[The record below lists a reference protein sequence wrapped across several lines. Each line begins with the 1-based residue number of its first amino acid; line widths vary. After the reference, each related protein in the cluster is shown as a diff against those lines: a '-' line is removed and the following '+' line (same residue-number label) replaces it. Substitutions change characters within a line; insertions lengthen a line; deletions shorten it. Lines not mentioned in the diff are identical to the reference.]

1 MRRWVLGSMPLVAM
15 GMGRRFE
22 KEAVVAPATVVPA
35 VAPIAVPGEARLL
48 EFEIGSVPMEVD
60 LLDEEEHEEAG
71 DNEEH
76 RDGVL
81 GRRRGHRGLRL
92 EGIRKETEKADG
104 KKDAARERLRVG
116 QKAPPTRRRRR
127 REEEGE
133 HAADQAEDEDDD
145 EEDDLESV

>member
-1 MRRWVLGSMPLVAM
+1 MCVYAIYKIDTKWLRKWMDAGRVLGDPV
-15 GMGRRFE
+15 GRGS
-22 KEAVVAPATVVPA
+22 AVGGHRQERVQ
-35 VAPIAVPGEARLL
+35 LH
-48 EFEIGSVPMEVD
+48 GSS
-60 LLDEEEHEEAG
+60 L
-71 DNEEH
+71 
-76 RDGVL
+76 R
-81 GRRRGHRGLRL
+81 RRRGHRGLRL
-92 EGIRKETEKADG
+92 KGIRKETEKADG